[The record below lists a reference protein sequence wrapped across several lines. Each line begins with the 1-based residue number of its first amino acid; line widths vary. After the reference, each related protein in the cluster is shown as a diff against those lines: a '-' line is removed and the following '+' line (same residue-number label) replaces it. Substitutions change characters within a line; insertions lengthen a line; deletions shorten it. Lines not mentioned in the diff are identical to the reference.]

1 MKMRWFVRP
10 LNLFLVA
17 AVFSASSCALVNG
30 TKQRVEITTNIGAAR
45 VFVDGRPV
53 GRIDDEGK
61 PLIVPLERK
70 APHTVTASKEGY
82 RTRSATVDSRVSFLG
97 ILDLIGA
104 CVFLLP
110 GVSFVA
116 GTAWELEPSTVY
128 LELDRDQPATVV
140 QPAAP

>member
-70 APHTVTASKEGY
+70 APHTVTA
-82 RTRSATVDSRVSFLG
+82 TVDSRVSFLG